1 MKMRLLGTLA
11 VSVVGSMLPRVL
23 VVLALFTCKSNAAF
37 LQASETRQDWQ
48 DLEMITLDSQ
58 GYRAKTVA
66 HLFSMTEDHATF

>member
-11 VSVVGSMLPRVL
+11 VLVIGSMLPRVL
-23 VVLALFTCKSNAAF
+23 VVLALFTCKPNAAF

-48 DLEMITLDSQ
+48 DLEVITLDSQ

-66 HLFSMTEDHATF
+66 HFFSMAF

>member
-11 VSVVGSMLPRVL
+11 VLVIGSMSPRVL
-23 VVLALFTCKSNAAF
+23 VVLALTCKSNAAF

-66 HLFSMTEDHATF
+66 HLFSMAF